1 VKDLSD
7 IAISAVAAAVQDL
20 MEQEPKEAPFELGAP
35 WTHHANPE
43 ELERL
48 AKLHSRIQ
56 RKQRA
61 LSALIGERKTI
72 MDRCIR
78 RQRRTQGK
86 N

>member
-20 MEQEPKEAPFELGAP
+20 MEQEQKEAPFGLGAP

-48 AKLHSRIQ
+48 AKLHRRIQ

-61 LSALIGERKTI
+61 LSALICERKTI

-78 RQRRTQGK
+78 SPRRTQGK

>member
-1 VKDLSD
+1 MKDLSD

-20 MEQEPKEAPFELGAP
+20 MEQEQKEAPFELGAP
-35 WTHHANPE
+35 WTYHANPE

-78 RQRRTQGK
+78 RQRRTKGK

>member
-1 VKDLSD
+1 MKDLSD
-7 IAISAVAAAVQDL
+7 ITISAVGAAVQGL
-20 MEQEPKEAPFELGAP
+20 MEQEQKEAPFGLGAP

-61 LSALIGERKTI
+61 LSALTGERKTI